1 VRKLFLIVAAAFLFA
16 APLIAQRRVDLIVD
30 VEGVRRTG
38 HTTMFE
44 PVTRL
49 DPTFSTGG
57 GVGGGFNW
65 FFTDRVSLE
74 AKVAGME
81 SHLRIRTIVSDFVGV
96 ADLGY
101 AQIYPITAILQ
112 WHMSEHGAVRP
123 YLGVGAAHIIL
134 KNINRQSGTIAGV
147 RFTDPTGV
155 VADGGLEVHV
165 SHRWSIF
172 GDARYIPVETS
183 SRARFTGTTNSVELN
198 VRPLIVSTGI
208 AYHF

>member
-1 VRKLFLIVAAAFLFA
+1 MPRLFLVAAAFLIA
-16 APLIAQRRVDLIVD
+16 APLLAQRRVDLIVD

-44 PVTRL
+44 PGTRL

-57 GVGGGFNW
+57 GIGGGFNW

-81 SHLRIRTIVSDFVGV
+81 SHLRIRTIGSDFVGI

-101 AQIYPITAILQ
+101 AQLYPITAILQ
-112 WHMSEHGAVRP
+112 WHATEGGTFRP
-123 YLGVGAAHIIL
+123 YLGIGAAHVIL

-147 RFTDPTGV
+147 RFTDPTGL
-155 VADGGLEVHV
+155 VADGGLEMHV
-165 SHRWSIF
+165 SRKWSLY
-172 GDARYIPVETS
+172 GDARYVPVETRT
-183 SRARFTGTTNSVELN
+183 RARFTGTTNSVELN

>member
-1 VRKLFLIVAAAFLFA
+1 MRRLFPIVVVFLVAAPA
-16 APLIAQRRVDLIVD
+16 AAQRRVDLILD

-38 HTTMFE
+38 HTTSFQ
-44 PVTRL
+44 PGIHF

-57 GVGGGFNW
+57 GIGGGFNW

-81 SHLRIRTIVSDFVGV
+81 SHLRVRTVGSDFVGV

-101 AQIYPITAILQ
+101 AQIYPITLLLQ
-112 WHMSEHGAVRP
+112 WHVTEGGTFRP
-123 YLGVGAAHIIL
+123 YFGAGAAHIIL
-134 KNINRQSGTIAGV
+134 KNINRRSGPIAGI
-147 RFTDPTGV
+147 RFTDPTGF
-155 VADGGLEVHV
+155 VADGGLEMHV
-165 SHRWSIF
+165 SRKWSLF
-172 GDARYIPVETS
+172 GDARYVPVETS
-183 SRARFTGTTNSVELN
+183 SRARFIGTTNSARLN